1 MLNWLVGRA
10 GGSVY
15 WVNLICASILVWGTV
30 VFCRT
35 QSNPWLALVVAVPY
49 MLVVV
54 GMGYTRQS
62 VALGFALLG
71 LAALSKAQVRRF
83 MLWVALGATFHKSAV
98 LLIPIAA
105 LAASR
110 NPIRTA
116 FLAIA
121 LAGLLFLLLLSDAY
135 EAMWENYVVAQ
146 YQSEGGVRV
155 LMNAVPALLL
165 IIFRRRLVSDLRERK
180 LWLWMAVLALACLPL
195 VNLASTAV
203 DRVALYFIPIQM
215 FVFARL
221 PRLARTT
228 LVRTVLVLGVIG
240 YYSVVLY
247 VWLHY
252 AAHAQ
257 FWVPYHIILNPWS
270 SKLKPPL

>member
-1 MLNWLVGRA
+1 M
-10 GGSVY
+10 
-15 WVNLICASILVWGTV
+15 
-30 VFCRT
+30 
-35 QSNPWLALVVAVPY
+35 
-49 MLVVV
+49 
-54 GMGYTRQS
+54 
-62 VALGFALLG
+62 
-71 LAALSKAQVRRF
+71 
-83 MLWVALGATFHKSAV
+83 
-98 LLIPIAA
+98 
-105 LAASR
+105 
-110 NPIRTA
+110 
-116 FLAIA
+116 
-121 LAGLLFLLLLSDAY
+121 
-135 EAMWENYVVAQ
+135 
-146 YQSEGGVRV
+146 

-257 FWVPYHIILNPWS
+257 FWVPYHIMPMEYFL
-270 SKLKPPL
+270 

>member
-1 MLNWLVGRA
+1 M
-10 GGSVY
+10 
-15 WVNLICASILVWGTV
+15 
-30 VFCRT
+30 FCRA

-62 VALGFALLG
+62 VALGCSLLG

-121 LAGLLFLLLLSDAY
+121 LAGLLFLLLLLEAY
-135 EAMWENYVVAQ
+135 EAMWESYVVAQ
-146 YQSEGGVRV
+146 YQSEGG
-155 LMNAVPALLL
+155 
-165 IIFRRRLVSDLRERK
+165 S
-180 LWLWMAVLALACLPL
+180 AC
-195 VNLASTAV
+195 
-203 DRVALYFIPIQM
+203 
-215 FVFARL
+215 
-221 PRLARTT
+221 
-228 LVRTVLVLGVIG
+228 
-240 YYSVVLY
+240 
-247 VWLHY
+247 
-252 AAHAQ
+252 
-257 FWVPYHIILNPWS
+257 
-270 SKLKPPL
+270 